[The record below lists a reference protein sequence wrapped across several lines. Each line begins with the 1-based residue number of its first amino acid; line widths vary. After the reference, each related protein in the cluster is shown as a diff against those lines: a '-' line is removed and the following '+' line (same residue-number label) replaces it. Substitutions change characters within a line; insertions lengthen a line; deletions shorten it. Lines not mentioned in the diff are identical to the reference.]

1 MEGGDYTLERLLI
14 ESARSQVRARFQKE
28 GESLGGELH
37 LDPLSR
43 DDRAAYI
50 DSLALEQDIDLSL
63 TARGT
68 PDKLNLTMQV
78 SATGLHEAVVAAGMA
93 LAGGAALSSVAL

>member
-1 MEGGDYTLERLLI
+1 MMEGGDYTLERLLI

-43 DDRAAYI
+43 DDLAAYI
-50 DSLALEQDIDLSL
+50 DSLALEPDIDLSL

-68 PDKLNLTMQV
+68 LDDLNLTVQV
-78 SATGLHEAVVAAGMA
+78 SATGQQGGGGEAGIEEAGEGG
-93 LAGGAALSSVAL
+93 LA